1 MLEQEVGGDQGEQR
15 QGGRGEG
22 PGLTG
27 TSASSEEAR
36 VEIFPVFKS
45 ISV

>member
-1 MLEQEVGGDQGEQR
+1 MLEQEGGEGQEEQR
-15 QGGRGEG
+15 QGGQGEG

-36 VEIFPVFKS
+36 EEIFPVFKS